1 VALSAPATL
10 SGPPLDLPWTLHSG
24 RGIFGLDPV
33 HSALAAWAALVGFT
47 CLFVIFAALLSR
59 WQLSRL
65 DRKERLARALPTQQA
80 ITPAERVQLRVE
92 AGELIRQ
99 AATAAAAARRLQS
112 LVEETRA
119 RRDEAQQAR
128 EAAWRAFDA
137 AQRAY
142 EEALHTAGNPDD
154 GTASTIAL
162 ENSGNGHGHPN
173 GNGNGSP
180 ASEEE
185 RREVSRAALAAYRR
199 GDLTVDQLNV
209 VFRQA
214 SGWDPVQELQA
225 REIELRRTAESR
237 ARKLY
242 QAAAAAERSAS
253 KAADVAAVAA
263 HAIAEEAVEV
273 AEDARLAREALNA
286 AVRANVAPRRSTR
299 KVPRQRRG
307 QRAVSHAQ

>member
-1 VALSAPATL
+1 VALSTPAIE
-10 SGPPLDLPWTLHSG
+10 GAPPLDLPWTLEGG
-24 RGIFGLDPV
+24 RGLFGLDQV
-33 HSALAAWAALVGFT
+33 QSAFAAWAALVGFAL
-47 CLFVIFAALLSR
+47 LFVIFAALISR
-59 WQLSRL
+59 WQLGRL
-65 DRKERLARALPTQQA
+65 NRKEARAQALPTQPA
-80 ITPAERVQLRVE
+80 MSPAERVRLRAE

-112 LVEETRA
+112 LVAETRA

-128 EAAWRAFDA
+128 EAAWKAFDA

-142 EEALHTAGNPDD
+142 EEALRPAGHPD
-154 GTASTIAL
+154 AVAQPSVVA
-162 ENSGNGHGHPN
+162 GNGHAHVY
-173 GNGNGSP
+173 GNGNGKP
-180 ASEEE
+180 ASEDE
-185 RREVSRAALAAYRR
+185 RRDVSRAALSAYRR
-199 GDLTVDQLNV
+199 GDITVEQLNV

-263 HAIAEEAVEV
+263 QAIAEEAVEV
-273 AEDARLAREALNA
+273 AEDARMARAALDA
-286 AVRANVAPRRSTR
+286 AVRANVAPRRPTR
-299 KVPRQRRG
+299 KIPRQRRG
-307 QRAVSHAQ
+307 GRLVSHVQ